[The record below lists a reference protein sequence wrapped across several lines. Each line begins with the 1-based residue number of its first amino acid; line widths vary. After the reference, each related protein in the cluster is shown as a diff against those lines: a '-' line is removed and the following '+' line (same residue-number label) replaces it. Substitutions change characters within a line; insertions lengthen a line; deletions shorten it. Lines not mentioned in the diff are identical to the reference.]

1 MIDSM
6 MLVAFVCT
14 GLVFTG
20 FALTYREFR
29 EMSGRRSARA
39 ASLVRGR
46 ADQVRHPR

>member
-6 MLVAFVCT
+6 TLVAFVCI

-29 EMSGRRSARA
+29 DMSGRRYARA
-39 ASLVRGR
+39 ASPARAQAGR
-46 ADQVRHPR
+46 ARHLR